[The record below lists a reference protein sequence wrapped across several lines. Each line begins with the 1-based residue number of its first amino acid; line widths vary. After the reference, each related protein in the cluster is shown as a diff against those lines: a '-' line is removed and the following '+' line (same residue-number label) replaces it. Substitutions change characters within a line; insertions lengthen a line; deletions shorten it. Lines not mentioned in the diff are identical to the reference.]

1 MKIQLPENIKDIT
14 LAQYQRYEKL
24 NEQLNEEELSI
35 RDYNKRKIDL
45 FTGIPYHKVDNVS
58 EKDLKEVMAQID
70 TALGQDV
77 EFKSVFTHNGKE
89 FGMIPNLN
97 EITAGEYFDLNEYSK
112 EQEIGKG
119 IPIETLHKLMAIL
132 FRPITRS
139 DGFGNYDIESY
150 EGTSKYSEEMKGIS
164 MDYVNGVLVFFCN
177 LSNELQRSTQKST
190 LEVQAKEAKQPTIS
204 RSGDGTAQF
213 THLQKETS

>member
-24 NEQLNEEELSI
+24 NEQLNEGELSI

-70 TALGQDV
+70 KALEQDV

-89 FGMIPNLN
+89 FGMIPNLD
-97 EITAGEYFDLNEYSK
+97 EITAGEYFDLDKY
-112 EQEIGKG
+112 GVDV
-119 IPIETLHKLMAIL
+119 ETLHNLMAIL
-132 FRPITRS
+132 FRPVTRS
-139 DGFGNYDIESY
+139 DGFGNYEIETY
-150 EGTSKYSEEMKGIS
+150 VGTGKYADEMKGIS
-164 MDYVNGVLVFFCN
+164 MDYVSGVLVFFCH
-177 LSNELQRSTQKST
+177 LSNELEKSIQKST
-190 LEVQAKEAKQPTIS
+190 VEAQAKDNKRQTIL
-204 RSGDGTAQF
+204 RNGNGTAQS
-213 THLQKETS
+213 TPLQKETY

>member
-70 TALGQDV
+70 KALEQDV

-89 FGMIPNLN
+89 FGMIPNLD
-97 EITAGEYFDLNEYSK
+97 ECSAGEYFDLDKY
-112 EQEIGKG
+112 GVDV
-119 IPIETLHKLMAIL
+119 ETLHNLMAIL
-132 FRPITRS
+132 FRPVTKS
-139 DGFGNYDIESY
+139 DGFGNYEIETY
-150 EGTSKYSEEMKGIS
+150 EGTSKYADEMKGIS
-164 MDYVNGVLVFFCN
+164 MDYVSGVLVFFCH
-177 LSNELQRSTQKST
+177 LSNELERSIQKST
-190 LEVQAKEAKQPTIS
+190 VEAQAKDNKRQTILQN
-204 RSGDGTAQF
+204 GNGTAQS
-213 THLQKETS
+213 TPLQKETS

>member
-70 TALGQDV
+70 KALEQDV

-89 FGMIPNLN
+89 FGMIPNLD
-97 EITAGEYFDLNEYSK
+97 EITAGEYFDLDKY
-112 EQEIGKG
+112 GVDV
-119 IPIETLHKLMAIL
+119 ETLHNLMAIL
-132 FRPITRS
+132 FRPVTRS
-139 DGFGNYDIESY
+139 DGFGNYEIETY
-150 EGTSKYSEEMKGIS
+150 EGTGKYADEMKGIS
-164 MDYVNGVLVFFCN
+164 MDYVSGVLVFFCH
-177 LSNELQRSTQKST
+177 LSNELERSIQKST
-190 LEVQAKEAKQPTIS
+190 VEAQAKDNKRQTILQN
-204 RSGDGTAQF
+204 GNGTAQS
-213 THLQKETS
+213 THLQKETY

>member
-14 LAQYQRYEKL
+14 LAQYQRFEKL

-70 TALGQDV
+70 KALEQDV

-89 FGMIPNLN
+89 FGMIPNLD
-97 EITAGEYFDLNEYSK
+97 EITAGEYFDLDKY
-112 EQEIGKG
+112 GVDV
-119 IPIETLHKLMAIL
+119 ETLHNLMAIL
-132 FRPITRS
+132 FRPVTRS
-139 DGFGNYDIESY
+139 DGFGNYEIETY
-150 EGTSKYSEEMKGIS
+150 EGTSKYAEQMKNIS
-164 MDYVNGVLVFFCN
+164 MDYVSGVLVFFCH
-177 LSNELQRSTQKST
+177 LSNELERSITKST
-190 LEVQAKEAKQPTIS
+190 VEAQAKEAKQQNIL
-204 RSGDGTAQF
+204 RSGNGMRQSTKW
-213 THLQKETS
+213 QKEIS

>member
-14 LAQYQRYEKL
+14 LAQYQRFEKL

-77 EFKSVFTHNGKE
+77 EFKSTFTHNGKE

-97 EITAGEYFDLNEYSK
+97 EITAGEYFDLNEYGV
-112 EQEIGKG
+112 EV
-119 IPIETLHKLMAIL
+119 ETLHKLMAIL

-164 MDYVNGVLVFFCN
+164 MDYVSGVLVFFCN
-177 LSNELQRSTQKST
+177 LSSELQRNIQKST
-190 LEVQAKEAKQPTIS
+190 LEVQAKEAKRQTIMENG
-204 RSGDGTAQF
+204 SGIVPSI
-213 THLQKETS
+213 L